1 MDRRS
6 GPGPGPV
13 ERQHQPQ
20 HQGSISRIDAAKP
33 PPGRQRRTHRAETRH
48 QVRSQGRRPRDA
60 PHKSEQHRI
69 TGRKMSM
76 PGPIGL
82 IDGAITRPG
91 RQRPCQHGV
100 TCPVISGWGREVALP
115 HHCQGRDHGNQTRRN
130 GRPRERTSGAP
141 AGEGRRSHGVALRLV
156 TVSFCFC
163 SILPGYRDLRPLP
176 VLHRKADVVTHRVVI
191 VVDKLQSPESVGT
204 VASDPE

>member
-1 MDRRS
+1 MDRRP

-13 ERQHQPQ
+13 ERQRQPQ
-20 HQGSISRIDAAKP
+20 HQGSISRVDPAKP

-48 QVRSQGRRPRDA
+48 QVRSQGRKPRDA

-130 GRPRERTSGAP
+130 GQPRERTSGAL

-156 TVSFCFC
+156 TVSFC
-163 SILPGYRDLRPLP
+163 SIALSTVSATSACPALLRWT
-176 VLHRKADVVTHRVVI
+176 R
-191 VVDKLQSPESVGT
+191 S
-204 VASDPE
+204 